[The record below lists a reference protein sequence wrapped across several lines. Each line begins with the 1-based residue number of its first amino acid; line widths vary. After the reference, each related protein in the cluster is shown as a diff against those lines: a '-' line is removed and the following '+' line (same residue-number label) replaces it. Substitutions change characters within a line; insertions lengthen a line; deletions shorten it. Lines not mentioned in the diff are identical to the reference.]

1 MLFFKILICITSMF
15 LVGISFAS
23 EQNCQKF
30 LNTVWKGEKI
40 GKGYQGPITIK
51 FKGKCGKGVF
61 SSDFQ
66 ISYVWIGKSG
76 QVVTPGYLKF
86 KKMAWLNTKIMQ
98 VQMGRWVWIATNYTG
113 RTFIQ
118 VTTIMLTYQSSKL
131 KNITKNL

>member
-86 KKMAWLNTKIMQ
+86 KKNGMIEYKNNAGSNGKVSLDSNKLHWKNI
-98 VQMGRWVWIATNYTG
+98 YTG
-113 RTFIQ
+113 NNYN
-118 VTTIMLTYQSSKL
+118 VNVSKQ
-131 KNITKNL
+131 